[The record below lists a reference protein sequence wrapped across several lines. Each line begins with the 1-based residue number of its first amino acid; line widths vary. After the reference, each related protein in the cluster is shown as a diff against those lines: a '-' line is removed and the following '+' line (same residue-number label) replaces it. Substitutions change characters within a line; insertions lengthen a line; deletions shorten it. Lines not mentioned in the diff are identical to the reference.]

1 LPDGATPCGA
11 PESCADGADH
21 DNGRLIGFIGKI
33 EEACS

>member
-1 LPDGATPCGA
+1 LPDGATLRGA

-21 DNGRLIGFIGKI
+21 VIDRWIGIIGKI